1 MYKRSLFI
9 ICLFICLFSIAGVSA
24 GDVDA
29 NVAAT
34 DGMDIQGELSIHTDE
49 VLEEDFSSTDDAS
62 GDEVPLKANPK
73 TFTDLNET
81 INGNS
86 NSEIHLYD
94 DYCYN
99 IDVDKDYME
108 KGYEKESFF
117 DTLVQYGIVINRPL
131 TIYGHGHTICGT
143 DGIGH
148 ARGIFKVYSDSV
160 TFHDIIFEKRS
171 GMKIGGAIYAKNNI
185 IVDNCTFSQ
194 NQAHKGGGVYVEG
207 TATISN
213 CEFINCTAL
222 NGNSGAVYANNG
234 NISNCRFLG
243 NGVKYIPYNEPF
255 FAGAVYLGTGSVDN
269 CYFEGNYVQK
279 DTGGALYI
287 GSLGKVSN
295 CTFKGNYANK
305 GGAIYADGD
314 VIISDSKFIDNHAD
328 EEDRYSGKH
337 NGYGGALALNGATVV
352 NCSFTGNY
360 AHNRGTISIANGSII
375 NCTFAN
381 NRATEVGS
389 GAIYIGTNANIE
401 NCNFTNNSAERR
413 GGAIAIGSASNPS
426 ESWSTKII
434 NCIFTNNM
442 ATLNGGA
449 IFGGTAINCS
459 FKGNTAKGG
468 YSTYETKISPY
479 ANRIV
484 AAAVSTVYNI
494 NKYLE
499 ITLKDNKGEAVKN
512 YKLNVVINGKS
523 YVYTTNSLGKVKIST
538 KTWSPKVYQI
548 SISTSEKNTHY
559 LTVETKNT
567 RVLVNKAVPKLTA
580 SAKTYYLKDKTKKYV
595 AVLKTNTNQFLKN
608 AKVTVNVGG
617 KTYSIK
623 TNAKG
628 QAIFSLNQLN
638 KKGSFKAVIKFAG
651 NGYYTAIN
659 KSVYIRVK

>member
-99 IDVDKDYME
+99 IDVDKDYQE
-108 KGYEKESFF
+108 RGYEKESFF
-117 DTLVQYGIVINRPL
+117 DTLIQYGIVINRPL

-160 TFHDIIFEKRS
+160 TFHDINFENRS

-213 CEFINCTAL
+213 CEFINCVVR

-269 CYFEGNYVQK
+269 CYFERNYVQK

-328 EEDRYSGKH
+328 EEDRYSGEH
-337 NGYGGALALNGATVV
+337 NG
-352 NCSFTGNY
+352 C
-360 AHNRGTISIANGSII
+360 
-375 NCTFAN
+375 
-381 NRATEVGS
+381 
-389 GAIYIGTNANIE
+389 
-401 NCNFTNNSAERR
+401 

-426 ESWSTKII
+426 ESWSTNII

-459 FKGNTAKGG
+459 FNGNTAKGG

-484 AAAVSTVYNI
+484 AAAVPTVYNI

-499 ITLKDNKGEAVKN
+499 ITLKDNKGKEVEN

>member
-1 MYKRSLFI
+1 MCKKSLLI
-9 ICLFICLFSIAGVSA
+9 ICLFICLFSIVGVSA
-24 GDVDA
+24 GDADA
-29 NVAAT
+29 NGTAT
-34 DGMDIQGELSIHTDE
+34 DEMNIQGELSIHADE
-49 VLEEDFSSTDDAS
+49 IPEEDLSSTDDAS

-99 IDVDKDYME
+99 IDVDKDYVE
-108 KGYEKESFF
+108 RGYERESFF
-117 DTLVQYGIVINRPL
+117 DTLIQYGIVINRPL
-131 TIYGHGHTICGT
+131 TIYGHGHTICGS

-160 TFHDIIFEKRS
+160 TFHDINFEKRS

-213 CEFINCTAL
+213 CEFINCVVL

-243 NGVKYIPYNEPF
+243 NGVEYISYNEPF

-287 GSLGKVSN
+287 GSAGKVSN

-328 EEDRYSGKH
+328 EEDRYSGEH
-337 NGYGGALALNGATVV
+337 NGCGGALALIGATVV
-352 NCSFTGNY
+352 NCSFVGNY
-360 AHNRGTISIANGSII
+360 AHNIGAISMENGSII
-375 NCTFAN
+375 NCSFAN
-381 NRATEVGS
+381 NRATEGSS
-389 GAIYIGTNANIE
+389 GAIYIETKANIE
-401 NCNFTNNSAERR
+401 NCNFTNNSAESR
-413 GGAIAIGSASNPS
+413 GGAIAIGSFNNPS
-426 ESWSTKII
+426 GRWSTNII
-434 NCIFTNNM
+434 KCAFTNNK
-442 ATLNGGA
+442 ATLYGGA
-449 IFGGTAINCS
+449 IFGGTAINCI
-459 FKGNTAKGG
+459 FKGNTAKWG
-468 YSTYETKISPY
+468 YATYESKISPY
-479 ANRIV
+479 ANKIV
-484 AAAVSTVYNI
+484 AAAVSAVYNI
-494 NKYLE
+494 NNCLE

-512 YKLNVVINGKS
+512 YKLDVVINGKS
-523 YVYTTNSLGKVKIST
+523 YVYTTNSLGQVKIST
-538 KTWSPKVYQI
+538 KTWSPKAYQI

-559 LTVETKNT
+559 FTVTKDT
-567 RVLVNKAVPKLTA
+567 QVLVKKAVPKLTA

-608 AKVTVNVGG
+608 VKVTINVGG
-617 KTYSIK
+617 KTYAVK

-628 QAIFSLNQLN
+628 QAIFSLNKLV
-638 KKGSFKAVIKFAG
+638 KKGSFKAIIKFAG

-659 KSVYIRVK
+659 KNVYIKVK

>member
-24 GDVDA
+24 GDVDT
-29 NVAAT
+29 NVAAS
-34 DGMDIQGELSIHTDE
+34 DGTDIQGELNIPADE

-99 IDVDKDYME
+99 IDVDKDYQE
-108 KGYEKESFF
+108 RGYEKESFF

-160 TFHDIIFEKRS
+160 TFHDINFEKRS

-194 NQAHKGGGVYVEG
+194 NKAHKGGGVYVEG

-213 CEFINCTAL
+213 CEFINCVVL
-222 NGNSGAVYANNG
+222 CGNSGAVYANNG

-243 NGVKYIPYNEPF
+243 NGIEYQPYNEPF

-269 CYFEGNYVQK
+269 CYFEGNYVPK

-360 AHNRGTISIANGSII
+360 AHNRGTISMENGSII
-375 NCTFAN
+375 NCSFAN

-426 ESWSTKII
+426 ESWSTNII

-499 ITLKDNKGEAVKN
+499 ITLKDNKGEVVKN

-638 KKGSFKAVIKFAG
+638 KKGSFKAIIKFAG